1 MTKKNTFS
9 QMLVAMVFNI
19 CESTELNKWNGKL
32 NNKEVDRNKRTRCK
46 AKPTP
51 IDICSVG

>member
-32 NNKEVDRNKRTRCK
+32 NKK
-46 AKPTP
+46 
-51 IDICSVG
+51 